1 MKPLTYWESVSI
13 GWRIL
18 WQAIGGFVLAL
29 FLSSM
34 AVGGGRP
41 AQKHPRPAGWAL
53 VVPLVIASVFSLFVM
68 LPLVV
73 RGLINASFGTFRLV
87 VIRKEPCQ
95 STI

>member
-1 MKPLTYWESVSI
+1 MKRLTYWESVWI
-13 GWRIL
+13 GWRII

-34 AVGGGRP
+34 ALLGLRP
-41 AQKHPRPAGWAL
+41 ELTRTGPSYWAL
-53 VVPLVIASVFSLFVM
+53 VVPLVIALVFSLFVM

-73 RGLINASFGTFRLV
+73 RGLITASFGTFRLV
-87 VIRKEPCQ
+87 VTRKEPCH

>member
-34 AVGGGRP
+34 AVGG
-41 AQKHPRPAGWAL
+41 QVTEL
-53 VVPLVIASVFSLFVM
+53 
-68 LPLVV
+68 
-73 RGLINASFGTFRLV
+73 
-87 VIRKEPCQ
+87 
-95 STI
+95 

>member
-1 MKPLTYWESVSI
+1 MKRLTYWESVSI

-34 AVGGGRP
+34 AVLTLLPELTRTGP
-41 AQKHPRPAGWAL
+41 SYWAL
-53 VVPLVIASVFSLFVM
+53 VVPLVIAFVFSLFVM

-87 VIRKEPCQ
+87 VIRKEPCH

>member
-1 MKPLTYWESVSI
+1 MQRLTYWESVSI

-18 WQAIGGFVLAL
+18 WQAIGARQRPDWVPTIVVLWL
-29 FLSSM
+29 LPELTRTGPSY
-34 AVGGGRP
+34 
-41 AQKHPRPAGWAL
+41 WAL
-53 VVPLVIASVFSLFVM
+53 VVPLVIAFVFSLFVM

-87 VIRKEPCQ
+87 VTRKEPCH